1 MSEPEA
7 YLFSQRNRQE
17 AHRLENQHSLLK
29 KFCGGRLLHHAI
41 PLDKVQNAIAD
52 VGTGTG
58 VWIRDIAKSFEGPP
72 NPRLVGFDIS
82 PAQFP
87 SQKTPNI
94 EFVVQDIL
102 NPFPVEYHG
111 KFDLVHVRL
120 LVCAL
125 QKESLREAVK
135 NIVAILRG

>member
-7 YLFSQRNRQE
+7 YLFSQRNRKE
-17 AHRLENQHSLLK
+17 AKRLNAQHTLLK
-29 KFCGGRLLHHAI
+29 KFYGGRLLHQSI
-41 PLDKVQNAIAD
+41 PLDNVQTAIAD

-58 VWIRDIAKSFEGPP
+58 VWIRDMARSFHGALKPQ
-72 NPRLVGFDIS
+72 LVGFDIS
-82 PAQFP
+82 SAQFTEKDP
-87 SQKTPNI
+87 DI
-94 EFVVQDIL
+94 DFVVHDIL
-102 NPFPVEYHG
+102 TPFPLEFHG

-125 QKESLREAVK
+125 RQESLRDAVK